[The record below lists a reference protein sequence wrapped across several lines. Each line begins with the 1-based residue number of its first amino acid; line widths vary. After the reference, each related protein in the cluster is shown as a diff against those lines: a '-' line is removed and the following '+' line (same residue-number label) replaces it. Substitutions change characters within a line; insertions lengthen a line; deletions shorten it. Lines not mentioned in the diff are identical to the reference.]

1 MIFYYLNSHQN
12 SIIQSCLLY
21 YNCMK
26 ISVVTASYNYQD
38 YIKETIQSVLDQTYN
53 DWELIIVDDCST
65 DNSVDV
71 IKSFNDERIK
81 LFINEKNLGL
91 AQTVKR
97 GVEYATG
104 EWIVFLE
111 SDDLITPDN
120 IEKKVQIIKKYS
132 DLNLI
137 FNDCEFFGDKN
148 KVKDFSIALKKT
160 RILLKNK
167 NYPTKMFYNFYLS
180 NKIFTFSSVMAKRED
195 LLNISY
201 NPPIDSLLDWWLWV
215 QLAYIGNFYYIPEKL
230 TKWRLHKNSYI
241 ESSNNISL
249 NKIHNEMYY
258 RMFKKYK
265 KIKIL
270 IFIPFAQIIWG
281 LQQAKKFLTKLIFN
295 KRK

>member
-1 MIFYYLNSHQN
+1 
-12 SIIQSCLLY
+12 
-21 YNCMK
+21 MK

-38 YIKETIQSVLDQTYN
+38 YIKETIQSVLEQTYN

-195 LLNISY
+195 LLKISY

>member
-1 MIFYYLNSHQN
+1 
-12 SIIQSCLLY
+12 
-21 YNCMK
+21 MK

>member
-1 MIFYYLNSHQN
+1 
-12 SIIQSCLLY
+12 
-21 YNCMK
+21 MK

-132 DLNLI
+132 NLNLI

-167 NYPTKMFYNFYLS
+167 NYPIKMFYNFYLKI

-195 LLNISY
+195 LLKISY

-270 IFIPFAQIIWG
+270 IFIPFAQIICG

>member
-132 DLNLI
+132 NLNLI

-167 NYPTKMFYNFYLS
+167 NYPIKMFYNFYLS

-195 LLNISY
+195 LLKISY

-241 ESSNNISL
+241 ESYNNISL

-270 IFIPFAQIIWG
+270 IFIPFAQIICG

>member
-1 MIFYYLNSHQN
+1 
-12 SIIQSCLLY
+12 
-21 YNCMK
+21 MK

-120 IEKKVQIIKKYS
+120 IEKKFK
-132 DLNLI
+132 
-137 FNDCEFFGDKN
+137 
-148 KVKDFSIALKKT
+148 
-160 RILLKNK
+160 LLKN
-167 NYPTKMFYNFYLS
+167 
-180 NKIFTFSSVMAKRED
+180 I
-195 LLNISY
+195 
-201 NPPIDSLLDWWLWV
+201 
-215 QLAYIGNFYYIPEKL
+215 L
-230 TKWRLHKNSYI
+230 T
-241 ESSNNISL
+241 
-249 NKIHNEMYY
+249 
-258 RMFKKYK
+258 
-265 KIKIL
+265 
-270 IFIPFAQIIWG
+270 
-281 LQQAKKFLTKLIFN
+281 
-295 KRK
+295 

>member
-1 MIFYYLNSHQN
+1 
-12 SIIQSCLLY
+12 
-21 YNCMK
+21 MK

-53 DWELIIVDDCST
+53 DLELIIVDDCSN

-81 LFINEKNLGL
+81 LFINKKNLGL

-97 GVEYATG
+97 GVECATG

-137 FNDCEFFGDKN
+137 FNDCEFFGDEN
-148 KVKDFSIALKKT
+148 KIKDFSIALKKT
-160 RILLKNK
+160 RVLLKNK
-167 NYPTKMFYNFYLS
+167 NYPQNMFYNFYLS

-195 LLNISY
+195 LLKISY

-249 NKIHNEMYY
+249 NKIHNKMYY
-258 RMFKKYK
+258 KMFKKYK

-281 LQQAKKFLTKLIFN
+281 LQQVKKFLTKLIFN